1 MVYNII
7 EIYIIES
14 RRREVIKYFFIYVKL
29 YQEFMLSFFFFIIVM
44 NECENY
50 LERGVM
56 VYVFCK
62 Y

>member
-7 EIYIIES
+7 ETHIIES
-14 RRREVIKYFFIYVKL
+14 RRREVTKHFFIHVKL
-29 YQEFMLSFFFFIIVM
+29 HQEFMLSPFLLTIVM